1 MNLDEISARLSIMDL
16 TARYTRAGDAG
27 RAADLAALFAPDG
40 VFEVSGGRAV
50 GPAEIVSLIEVIKLD
65 FATAPPSFFPA
76 RHTVSGLVI
85 DMIDDTHATG
95 RSYFVLVAGW
105 GVDHWGVYRDEY
117 RRYGDRWFFASR
129 TGILE
134 GTVEQSPVRFRL
146 SPQ

>member
-1 MNLDEISARLSIMDL
+1 MTLDEISARLSIMDL
-16 TARYTRAGDAG
+16 TARYTRAGDTG
-27 RAADLAALFAPDG
+27 RGTDLAALFAPDG

-50 GPAEIVSLIEVIKLD
+50 GPAEIVALIDVIKQD
-65 FATAPPSFFPA
+65 FATAPPNFYPA

-85 DMIDDTHATG
+85 DLVDDDHATG

-117 RRYGDRWFFASR
+117 VRHGDRWLFASR
-129 TGILE
+129 LGTLE

-146 SPQ
+146 